1 MGVDPPR
8 SLVLGGISVIESLVM
23 AAPLPVHFATAMQI
37 LKIGSKTESLSQL
50 KSSGR
55 AAIVSSGHTFSNGE
69 CAGHAHQF
77 EPSNSKDI
85 GSLFTRQL
93 NENETEDNLW
103 TDNHR
108 TVSVSVQTI

>member
-77 EPSNSKDI
+77 EPSN
-85 GSLFTRQL
+85 FTRQL